1 MSERLLVI
9 EDDAKT
15 ADYIVQGFV
24 EEGYVVD
31 RADNGRDGLFLAF
44 SGAFLLMAATP
55 CLTAILHIPKEEQS
69 PFYLLRLAAYLLI
82 IGAILAKSLKA
93 SRQR

>member
-1 MSERLLVI
+1 MSTL
-9 EDDAKT
+9 APG
-15 ADYIVQGFV
+15 AIVM
-24 EEGYVVD
+24 GYALASLFFLKFW
-31 RADNGRDGLFLAF
+31 RRTRDGLFLAF

>member
-1 MSERLLVI
+1 MSAL
-9 EDDAKT
+9 APG
-15 ADYIVQGFV
+15 AIVM
-24 EEGYVVD
+24 GYALASLFFLKFW
-31 RADNGRDGLFLAF
+31 RRTRDGLFLAF

-93 SRQR
+93 SRQRSSGLS